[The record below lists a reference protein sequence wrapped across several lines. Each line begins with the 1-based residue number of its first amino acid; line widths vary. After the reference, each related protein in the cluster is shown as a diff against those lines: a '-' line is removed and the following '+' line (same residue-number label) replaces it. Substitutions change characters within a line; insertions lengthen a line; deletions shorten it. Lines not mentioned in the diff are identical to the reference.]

1 MGKPACKHSQK
12 RRSQKKARQPSQG
25 MGEVEKGETLQKFGD
40 TYSWIAYQLEV
51 WAPITT
57 FAVEI
62 RFQIRDQFWIPQ
74 PKLHG

>member
-1 MGKPACKHSQK
+1 
-12 RRSQKKARQPSQG
+12 